1 MSDEGIMPEG
11 NMAER
16 PPIDPRKFRDPDV
29 TAGGE
34 RRATVSLHRLATLWF
49 NTGTLCNITCHNC
62 YMESSPTNDRLAY
75 ITASE
80 VRTFLDEIA
89 RENLPVEEI
98 GFTGGEPFMNPH
110 FVEMLE
116 DALARGFRALVLTN
130 GMQPMH
136 HKRPPLL
143 AIKER
148 HGAALRVR
156 ASMDHYTREKHE
168 AVRGP
173 RTWAPMVEGLT
184 WLAANGF
191 NLAVAGRTLW
201 SEPEEV
207 QRAGYAALFSA
218 LDLPVD
224 AWDPAALVLFP
235 EMDATMDVPEI
246 TAGCWDILGVAPE
259 TVMCASS
266 RMVVKRKG
274 ADRPVVVPC
283 TLLPYDPRFE
293 LGPNLAG
300 AAGAVRLNHPH
311 CARFCVLGG
320 ASCSAR

>member
-1 MSDEGIMPEG
+1 MPEG
-11 NMAER
+11 NLAER
-16 PPIDPRKFRDPDV
+16 PSIDPRKFRDPDV
-29 TAGGE
+29 TAAGE

-62 YMESSPTNDRLAY
+62 YIESSPTNDRLAY
-75 ITASE
+75 ITAGE
-80 VRTFLDEIA
+80 VRAFLDEVA

-110 FVEMLE
+110 FLEMLE

-130 GMQPMH
+130 GMKPMH
-136 HKRPPLL
+136 HKRAPLL

-148 HGAALRVR
+148 HGAALTVRV
-156 ASMDHYTREKHE
+156 SMDHCAREKHE

-201 SEPEEV
+201 NEPEKV
-207 QRAGYAALFSA
+207 QRAGYAALFAA
-218 LDLPVD
+218 LDLRLD
-224 AWDPAALVLFP
+224 AWDSAALVLFP
-235 EMDATMDVPEI
+235 EMDATVDVPEI
-246 TAGCWDILGVAPE
+246 TVACWGILGVAPE
-259 TVMCASS
+259 TVMCANS

-274 ADRPVVVPC
+274 AEAPVVVPC
-283 TLLPYDPRFE
+283 TLLPYDPQFE
-293 LGPNLAG
+293 LGPDLAS
-300 AAGAVRLNHPH
+300 AAGTVRLNHPH

-320 ASCSAR
+320 ASCSAH